1 MLDRIQ
7 VKQLTGALIV
17 VTFLIIALGGVVRI
31 YDAGE
36 SCPDWPTCFGT
47 WGFDISEAE
56 QAAWYEA
63 NPDEVDSRGAGHRYT
78 TFQIFTEWAH
88 RLLAGVVLGPLVL
101 LNWLLVRREEELGS
115 QAKLAS
121 SVAVALIIWQGAVGW
136 LTVRMDNEHWSVA
149 LHLGSALAFML
160 SLIWLWLAAARD
172 RGEQPEW
179 ATFDPVLAA
188 RWRNRLA
195 WISAATL
202 FTLFS
207 GAFVS
212 TTAGANTSCGVN
224 GLYDSWPL
232 CQGEFLPSI
241 HDWVMQS
248 QVIHRW
254 MVVAVEVALL
264 AASYLIWKEGEEGQC
279 GSTLCHWIW
288 GATGLYLVNIGIGAS
303 YILSWDT
310 TDGYL
315 EYLSL
320 VHLMLAS
327 LTFLVLAT
335 AWLGSTIAL
344 NERGS

>member
-17 VTFLIIALGGVVRI
+17 VTFLVIALGGVVRI

-47 WGFDISEAE
+47 WGFDVSEAE
-56 QAAWYEA
+56 QADWYEV

-88 RLLAGVVLGPLVL
+88 RLLAGAVLGPLVL
-101 LNWLLVRREEELGS
+101 LNWLLVRRGDELGS
-115 QAKLAS
+115 EAKLAS
-121 SVAVALIIWQGAVGW
+121 SVAVALIVWQGAVGW

-179 ATFDPVLAA
+179 TTFDPVLAA
-188 RWRNRLA
+188 RWRNRVA

-232 CQGEFLPSI
+232 CHGEFLPSI

-254 MVVAVEVALL
+254 LVVAVEVALL
-264 AASYLIWKEGEEGQC
+264 AASYIIWKEREDGQC
-279 GSTLCHWIW
+279 GSTLCHWVW
-288 GATGLYLVNIGIGAS
+288 VATVLYMVNIGIGAS
-303 YILSWDT
+303 YILSWDL

-335 AWLGSTIAL
+335 AWLSSTIAL